1 MQNTKEF
8 YDAFSAAI
16 TKQADPFHMPVIAP
30 PPSAE
35 APQPQAS
42 AFDVETMEAVAQAGK
57 DFKARGG
64 LKGASER
71 NKARVARVGAAL
83 DRAGSSIAEKAADA
97 WTSVAGTSA
106 QEVAAPVS
114 EAVITPVTSAAA
126 RTASTKPADGALDPL
141 LLRRADGGKAG
152 AQSKGM
158 SEEEVMR
165 RFAEEFH
172 AAAR

>member
-16 TKQADPFHMPVIAP
+16 TQQADPFHMPVIAA

-42 AFDVETMEAVAQAGK
+42 ALDAETMEAVAQAGK

-64 LKGASER
+64 HKGMSER
-71 NKARVARVGAAL
+71 NKARAAKAGTAL

-114 EAVITPVTSAAA
+114 EAVITPVARNADRAASA
-126 RTASTKPADGALDPL
+126 KPSDGALDPL

-152 AQSKGM
+152 AQNNGM

-165 RFAEEFH
+165 RFAEAFH